1 MKKRRLAM
9 AALACVM
16 GATPVTAG
24 EPAAAGSHGG
34 DVSASST
41 AAKGAVQG
49 FSESAERARR
59 RTQTLRQV
67 SGKIQTAKLVDVR
80 GSTTRNLVALIQ
92 TTKGGKRLIV
102 DLGPVRALR
111 HDEANP
117 YSAVLDSNEELQLE
131 PGRSLAVEGVVER
144 VADTQLLIARRVR
157 QGQRTITIQRT
168 AQAAQAREQR
178 RSSSASPRP
187 GSICEPPPR

>member
-1 MKKRRLAM
+1 MKSRLGL
-9 AALACVM
+9 AALTCVI
-16 GATPVTAG
+16 AAAPVTAG
-24 EPAAAGSHGG
+24 ESAPRENRRADAAASH
-34 DVSASST
+34 T
-41 AAKGAVQG
+41 AAQAGAQG
-49 FSESAERARR
+49 FSESADRARR

-80 GSTTRNLVALIQ
+80 GTTTRNLVVLIQ
-92 TTKGGKRLIV
+92 TTKSGKRLIV

-131 PGRSLAVEGVVER
+131 RGRSIAVEGVVER

-157 QGQRTITIQRT
+157 QGQRTMSIQRT

-187 GSICEPPPR
+187 GSTCEPAPP